1 MNYQTKKSGDA
12 MRFRNCMMVAA
23 AFLFLVLSSS
33 SHAFMKGGGGGK
45 CAQCHSLTRDEAS
58 ILLEGAVDNVL
69 KAEQSAVGGL
79 LAVDIEKGDKQW
91 PVYIDFS
98 KQFLLSGQ
106 VIRLSSKEN
115 VTETRIMR
123 LNAVDVSGISLKN
136 AVVIGDPEAKRR
148 IIEFSH
154 PDCRFCAKIHEEAK
168 KVVAKNPDV
177 AFFVML
183 YSLNNNPGTVR
194 KVRSIMCG
202 KRDAPKLLDDAFAG
216 KELPDPACHP
226 SAVEDTARLAAKL
239 NQRSTPAM
247 ILPDGRIITGYRD
260 AETIL

>member
-33 SHAFMKGGGGGK
+33 SHAFMKGGGDGEGAK
-45 CAQCHSLTRDEAS
+45 CHSLTRDEAS

-79 LAVDIEKGDKQW
+79 WAVDIEKGDKRW

-123 LNAVDVSGISLKN
+123 LNAV
-136 AVVIGDPEAKRR
+136 VIGDLKAKRR

-194 KVRSIMCG
+194 KVRSIVCG

-226 SAVEDTARLAAKL
+226 SAVEDTARLAR
-239 NQRSTPAM
+239 NSTRGARP
-247 ILPDGRIITGYRD
+247 R
-260 AETIL
+260 

>member
-1 MNYQTKKSGDA
+1 
-12 MRFRNCMMVAA
+12 MRFRNCMIVAA

-33 SHAFMKGGGGGK
+33 SHAFMKGGGDGE
-45 CAQCHSLTRDEAS
+45 CAKCHSLTRDEAS

-79 LAVDIEKGDKQW
+79 WAVDIEKGDKRW

-226 SAVEDTARLAAKL
+226 SAVEDTARLAR
-239 NQRSTPAM
+239 NSTRGARP
-247 ILPDGRIITGYRD
+247 R
-260 AETIL
+260 